1 MANQKITELDA
12 VETLVDSDL
21 MEAVQD
27 VATTPVNK
35 KATFAQIKA
44 FILAG
49 ASSNFQSH
57 KFTTQETWTA
67 LSELDSETLVQI
79 LINATALT
87 KGFVQIFQ
95 DDDVVD
101 TVLAGQK
108 ISTIH
113 NPSSSLVVTTFGIG
127 YDISTGTFTQ
137 IALSVSAQESSPTAM
152 LYNNDGTKLYVLG
165 RAGDDINE
173 YALSTAYDIST
184 ATYTQIALSVSAQE
198 TSPIS
203 MMFNNDGTKLY
214 VLGDSGADINE
225 YALSTA
231 YDIST
236 GTFTQIALSVS
247 AQESSPYAMLYNN
260 DGTKLYVMG
269 ASGDDINEY
278 ALSTAYDISTGTYT
292 QIALSV
298 SAQESSPF
306 AMMFNN
312 DGTTLYVLG
321 LSGDNIHEYALSTA
335 YDISTATYTQIA
347 LSVSAQESSPTA
359 MMYNNDGTKL
369 YVLGR
374 AGDDINEY
382 DLAGG
387 FTGEVFATTNNA

>member
-127 YDISTGTFTQ
+127 
-137 IALSVSAQESSPTAM
+137 
-152 LYNNDGTKLYVLG
+152 
-165 RAGDDINE
+165 
-173 YALSTAYDIST
+173 
-184 ATYTQIALSVSAQE
+184 
-198 TSPIS
+198 
-203 MMFNNDGTKLY
+203 
-214 VLGDSGADINE
+214 
-225 YALSTA
+225 

>member
-1 MANQKITELDA
+1 M
-12 VETLVDSDL
+12 
-21 MEAVQD
+21 
-27 VATTPVNK
+27 
-35 KATFAQIKA
+35 
-44 FILAG
+44 
-49 ASSNFQSH
+49 
-57 KFTTQETWTA
+57 
-67 LSELDSETLVQI
+67 QI